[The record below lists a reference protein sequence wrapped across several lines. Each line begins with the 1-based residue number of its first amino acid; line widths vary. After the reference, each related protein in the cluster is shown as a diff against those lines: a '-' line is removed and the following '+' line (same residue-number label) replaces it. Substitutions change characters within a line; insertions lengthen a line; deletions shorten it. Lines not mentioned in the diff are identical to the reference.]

1 MTPRPPRSLQNPEAG
16 GITILVTFMLLVLLT
31 VAAVA
36 LSRNALRELIVAGTS
51 RQGTETREIADS
63 GLDYTIYWMIQEKE
77 NRPTVDPA
85 ATSGYAGLIAAM
97 DKLRSQPELGGR
109 YYAITSDGS
118 MTYAPTPGKTGSFD
132 LQILRMGKLPIVLTS
147 QIDERLKP
155 DLWAIRS
162 DANLTY
168 SGGLDFQNSREM
180 WVSTTIKQ

>member
-1 MTPRPPRSLQNPEAG
+1 MTSRPPRSLQHPEAG

-51 RQGTETREIADS
+51 RQGTEAREIADS
-63 GLDYTIYWMIQEKE
+63 GLDYTTYWMIQEKE
-77 NRPTVDPA
+77 NRPTVDPN
-85 ATSGYAGLIAAM
+85 ATSGYQGLIAAM
-97 DKLRSQPELGGR
+97 DKLRSETGLGGH
-109 YYAITSDGS
+109 YYAITTDGS
-118 MTYAPTPGKTGSFD
+118 MTFNPAPGKTGSFN
-132 LQILRMGKLPIVLTS
+132 LQILRMGKLPIVLTT

-168 SGGLDFQNSREM
+168 TGGLNFQNSREM

>member
-1 MTPRPPRSLQNPEAG
+1 
-16 GITILVTFMLLVLLT
+16 
-31 VAAVA
+31 
-36 LSRNALRELIVAGTS
+36 
-51 RQGTETREIADS
+51 
-63 GLDYTIYWMIQEKE
+63 MIQEKE